1 MRPFSAKDQQIL
13 TAQTIDAHGPGTILR
28 DFDTLLD
35 VIGARGIAVTSRYHR
50 LPLNTL
56 APLNACMT
64 RPIEHGLKRPQ
75 QRSYPHLNA
84 LYLLVRASGLTD
96 IEGSG
101 SQWRLRVDPAILES
115 WRGLNPSERYFTLLE
130 TWLLRG
136 RPEILDPDA
145 GLQFPA
151 PIGEWKHF
159 VDPIPDS
166 GRRIAGDP
174 EEDTLVTYSP
184 GLMTIGMLDLFG
196 LITVEPGLPVAGK
209 GWCIA
214 RVKRTRWGDAL
225 LHVLAP
231 SLLEMPFRVRLD
243 STSDAAF
250 GKLQEILQ
258 PLFPAWRH
266 NLKHPE
272 RVFHDGT
279 YLFKVSWGRVWR
291 RIAISGQDELDS
303 LGQVIIG
310 AFDFTYDHLYRFSY
324 RNRFGVLVR
333 INHPGLEK
341 PPLTTDVRIGDLPLR
356 SGEAMTYLYDFGIQW
371 KFHVQLEQID
381 PVDRTLG
388 QARIVEVHGE
398 APVRSRT
405 RGLRKIIT
413 DPSRPV

>member
-1 MRPFSAKDQQIL
+1 MSTLSATDRQIL
-13 TAQTIDAHGPGTILR
+13 SAQSIDAHGPGTVLR

-35 VIGARGIAVTSRYHR
+35 VVGTRGITVTSRNHR
-50 LPLNTL
+50 LLLHTL
-56 APLNACMT
+56 APLNARMT

-101 SQWRLRVDPAILES
+101 STWRLSVDPAILES

-145 GLQFPA
+145 GLHFPE

-174 EEDTLVTYSP
+174 EEDTLVKYSP
-184 GLMTIGMLDLFG
+184 GLLTIGMLDLFG

-209 GWCIA
+209 GWRMA

-231 SLLEMPFRVRLD
+231 SLLDRPFRVRLD
-243 STSDAAF
+243 STSDVAF
-250 GKLQEILQ
+250 GELQGMLQ

-272 RVFHDGT
+272 WVFHEGT
-279 YLFKVSWGRVWR
+279 HRFKVSWGRVWR
-291 RIAISGQDELDS
+291 RIAISGQAHLDS

-333 INHPGLEK
+333 INHPELEK
-341 PPLTTDVRIGDLPLR
+341 PPLTTEMRIGDLPLR
-356 SGEAMTYLYDFGIQW
+356 PGEAMTYLYDLGAQW
-371 KFHVQLEQID
+371 KFDVQLERID
-381 PVDRTLG
+381 PVDPRQG
-388 QARIVEVHGE
+388 QARIVEVHGK
-398 APVRSRT
+398 APVQY
-405 RGLRKIIT
+405 
-413 DPSRPV
+413 P

>member
-1 MRPFSAKDQQIL
+1 MSTLSATDRQIL
-13 TAQTIDAHGPGTILR
+13 SAQSIDAHGPGTVLR

-35 VIGARGIAVTSRYHR
+35 VVGTRGITVTSRNHR
-50 LPLNTL
+50 LLLHTL
-56 APLNACMT
+56 APLNARMT

-101 SQWRLRVDPAILES
+101 STWRLSVDPAILES

-145 GLQFPA
+145 GLHFPE

-159 VDPIPDS
+159 VDHVPDS

-174 EEDTLVTYSP
+174 EEDTLVKYSP
-184 GLMTIGMLDLFG
+184 GLLTIGMLDLFG

-209 GWCIA
+209 GWRMA

-231 SLLEMPFRVRLD
+231 SLLDRPFRVRLD
-243 STSDAAF
+243 STSDVAF
-250 GKLQEILQ
+250 GELQGMLQ

-272 RVFHDGT
+272 WVFHEET
-279 YLFKVSWGRVWR
+279 HRFKVSWGRVWR
-291 RIAISGQDELDS
+291 RIAISGQAHLDS

-333 INHPGLEK
+333 INHPELEK
-341 PPLTTDVRIGDLPLR
+341 PPLTTEMRIGDLPLR
-356 SGEAMTYLYDFGIQW
+356 PGEAMTYLYDLGAQW
-371 KFHVQLEQID
+371 KFDVQLERID
-381 PVDRTLG
+381 PVDPRQG

-398 APVRSRT
+398 APVQYPWVDDEDESE
-405 RGLRKIIT
+405 G
-413 DPSRPV
+413 